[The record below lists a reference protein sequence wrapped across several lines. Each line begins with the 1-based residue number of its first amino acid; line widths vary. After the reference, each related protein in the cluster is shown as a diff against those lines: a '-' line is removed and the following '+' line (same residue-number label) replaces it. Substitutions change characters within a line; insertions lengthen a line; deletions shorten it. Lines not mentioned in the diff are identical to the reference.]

1 MTRPW
6 RLGVVAAVAVV
17 AGCSGDDGTGDPATS
32 APSAPTTV
40 APATTASTDEVPVAS
55 SPAPTATTTPP
66 PTDPP
71 TTTAPPAT
79 EPPGDPEVALTEV
92 ASVDS
97 PVDLAWRD
105 GDNGLYVVGQDGT
118 IVRLGDG
125 DPVTVLDITDLTD
138 MSGEQGL
145 LGLAFAP
152 GGDVAYINYIDA
164 DDNTIISEHQ
174 VADDGTFGTGD
185 LARTVLEIE
194 QPYDNHNGG
203 DLTFGPDGRLYI
215 GMGDGGDGGDPE
227 RRATDFST
235 LLGKMLRIDPA
246 IGEGQPYTVPADNP
260 FVGTDGTAPEIWASG
275 LRNPWKFSFDR
286 ETGDLWIADV
296 GQNAWEEI
304 NVAPAT
310 GGVDAGKGLS
320 FGWSAF
326 EGDERYNDDV
336 SGDGHTAPLAT
347 YSHDEGCSVSGGV
360 RVRGGQVPA
369 LEGRYVYADYCSGK
383 VWALEVTGEGADI
396 AAGRTVELPS
406 VDAPTAVVDGP
417 AGEVY
422 ILSASGPVYRVD
434 PA

>member
-1 MTRPW
+1 M
-6 RLGVVAAVAVV
+6 V

-55 SPAPTATTTPP
+55 PPAPTATTAPP

-118 IVRLGDG
+118 IVRLGEG

-138 MSGEQGL
+138 MNGEQGL

-203 DLTFGPDGRLYI
+203 DLTFGPDGLLYI

-304 NVAPAT
+304 DVAPAT

-336 SGDGHTAPLAT
+336 PADGHTPPVAT
-347 YSHDEGCSVSGGV
+347 YGHDRGLLGQWRGARAGRPGPRARGLVRLRRLLLRDGVGPGGH
-360 RVRGGQVPA
+360 RRGGRHRRRTHRRTALGRGSDRRRRRPRRRGLHPVRLRPA
-369 LEGRYVYADYCSGK
+369 S
-383 VWALEVTGEGADI
+383 
-396 AAGRTVELPS
+396 
-406 VDAPTAVVDGP
+406 TAVP
-417 AGEVY
+417 
-422 ILSASGPVYRVD
+422 D